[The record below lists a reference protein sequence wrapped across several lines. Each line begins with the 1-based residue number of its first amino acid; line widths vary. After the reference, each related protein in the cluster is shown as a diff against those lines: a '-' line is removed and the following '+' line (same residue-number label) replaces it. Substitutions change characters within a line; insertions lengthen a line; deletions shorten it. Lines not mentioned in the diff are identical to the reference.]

1 MAENSSTSNSDM
13 KRFLVY
19 VLSFLGVVLIVALSV
34 DALNLYFVRHAAGIS
49 AGKIERLYN
58 HPEPGEIPIF
68 GSSVAKCGYVPTMI
82 DKRCFNYAEDGASA
96 WEMLNLLQV
105 AIERD
110 DTPAFIFNLDPWGLR
125 GSEASIM
132 QCDYS
137 LVESYPCFRFYG
149 KLKKNLAEWMNAK
162 RGVTKVVD
170 RGAVLIRQSRTADE
184 WALMVRNW
192 PKQGFSVSSICNT
205 RLRELCKKL
214 KGRKLI
220 IVVTPCSQPW
230 CNVYDGE
237 EMLHRYISELTKIDG
252 VEVIDLFT
260 DKTLFTID
268 DFIDMTHLNINGAR
282 KFSQIVAA
290 KILE

>member
-1 MAENSSTSNSDM
+1 M
-13 KRFLVY
+13 KRFLLY
-19 VLSFLGVVLIVALSV
+19 VLSLLGVVLIVALSV
-34 DALNLYFVRHAAGIS
+34 DALNLYFIHHATGIS
-49 AGKIERLYN
+49 AGKIKRLYDN
-58 HPEPGEIPIF
+58 PESGEIPIF
-68 GSSVAKCGYVPTMI
+68 GSSVAKCGYVPSII

-110 DTPAFIFNLDPWGLR
+110 DASVFIFNLDPWGLN
-125 GSEASIM
+125 GTADSIM

-137 LVESYPCFRFYG
+137 LIESCPGFRFYG

-184 WALMVRNW
+184 WALMSANW
-192 PKQGFSVSSICNT
+192 PKQGFSVSSVCDARI
-205 RLRELCKKL
+205 RELCKKL

-220 IVVTPCSQPW
+220 IVVTPCSQLW

-237 EMLHRYISELTKIDG
+237 EKLHQYISELTKIDG

-268 DFIDMTHLNINGAR
+268 DFVDMNHLNINGAR
-282 KFSQIVAA
+282 KFS
-290 KILE
+290 KLLLERIHL